1 MKQPFISACL
11 YLKYIPEISGWGVFT
26 SSDLDENMVIE
37 VSPVI
42 VYPTKLINIAIY
54 ATIAEGL
61 QKGDMILDQYAIN
74 WQDKTSDYPKLAIM
88 LGNLSLFNHSNN
100 LNAFYSPD
108 YEEKLIGIVT
118 SRKIQ
123 KDEQITVSYGPDW
136 VDKKKDYLTIIDF

>member
-1 MKQPFISACL
+1 MKQPFISTCL
-11 YLKYIPEISGWGVFT
+11 YLQYMPEISGWGVFA
-26 SSDLDENMVIE
+26 SSDLDENVVIE

-74 WQDKTSDYPKLAIM
+74 WQDKTSDYPKSAIM

-100 LNAFYSPD
+100 PNAFYSPD
-108 YEEKLIGIVT
+108 YEEKLIEIVT
-118 SRKIQ
+118 NRKIQ

-136 VDKKKDYLTIIDF
+136 VEKKKDYLTIIDF

>member
-1 MKQPFISACL
+1 MKQPFISTCL

-26 SSDLDENMVIE
+26 SMDLDENKVIE

-54 ATIAEGL
+54 ATMAEGL
-61 QKGDMILDQYAIN
+61 KKGDMVLDQYAIN
-74 WQDKTSDYPKLAIM
+74 WDDKTTDYPKSAIM

-100 LNAFYSPD
+100 PNAFYSPD

-118 SRKIQ
+118 NRKIL
-123 KDEQITVSYGPDW
+123 KGEQVTVSYGPDW
-136 VDKKKDYLTIIDF
+136 VEKKKDYLTIIDF